1 MSPDTDRHRPE
12 SAHKPDDA
20 RAGHFA
26 PKWQPKSALYLKY
39 MASEKPANKRMFHL
53 VYGRS
58 LHAGGAGHDGPDHVK
73 NQVVEVARDLPRLMR
88 AFAGR
93 SREHFDPRLNSL

>member
-1 MSPDTDRHRPE
+1 MIGISPDTDRHRPE

-39 MASEKPANKRMFHL
+39 MASENQQTNACSIWFTD
-53 VYGRS
+53 
-58 LHAGGAGHDGPDHVK
+58 GASTQEEPGTMVPTMLRIRWLK
-73 NQVVEVARDLPRLMR
+73 SPETCRD
-88 AFAGR
+88 
-93 SREHFDPRLNSL
+93 